1 MWSNTFVDSTKAHG
15 DSPLGLPDEILFR
28 DIYRTQEILV
38 PGFRLAFCI
47 RMRHYIKLVRIGQKT
62 QHQPI
67 ISIDADS
74 TSTSHQAPYHQET
87 QYVPQRT
94 ASSITLHMG

>member
-38 PGFRLAFCI
+38 PGFWLAFCI
-47 RMRHYIKLVRIGQKT
+47 RMRHCIKLVRIGQKLNISQSFPLMRIAPPHPT
-62 QHQPI
+62 RPPI
-67 ISIDADS
+67 IKKPNMYPKGQLA
-74 TSTSHQAPYHQET
+74 Q
-87 QYVPQRT
+87 
-94 ASSITLHMG
+94 